1 VLSRKLAEKISESI
15 SRMDVRELS
24 MLYGQIK
31 LMEMM
36 KSQGLEKKKAVS
48 ITEIHEMTASS
59 PGSWSDKLVEDREDR
74 MPGGT

>member
-1 VLSRKLAEKISESI
+1 MKLKEKISESI

-36 KSQGLEKKKAVS
+36 KSESPEKKRAAS
-48 ITEIHEMTASS
+48 IAEIHEMTVSS
-59 PGSWSDKLVEDREDR
+59 PGNWSDALIEDREDR
-74 MPGGT
+74 L